1 MESLNDI
8 KKRIK
13 SVQSTRQ
20 VTKAMEV
27 VSATKMRKSQE
38 SALKARGYA
47 FSAFELLANLDKY
60 ESKMKKPELF
70 VRPMDAKKTLL
81 IVVAS
86 DKGLAGS
93 LNSNV
98 LKKALAWHQ
107 KENQGGHTVDLV
119 VAGKKAR
126 DFFKFRNIAIKK
138 HFFGHGDFAD
148 FDEVQDLSEF
158 VKLEFLSRQYS
169 RVVMIYTNFRSTLK
183 QEAVER
189 EILPLK
195 ENGLKEMIEG
205 LTPDRGRYSEA
216 HSSQLKVKSS
226 LDYLFEPSPE
236 KVFKELT
243 YRLFQMMIYHI
254 ILESNASEHSARMVA
269 MKTAS
274 ENAEELADDLTL
286 LYNKGR
292 QAKITQELVEITS
305 ASDAIN

>member
-1 MESLNDI
+1 MESLNDT

-27 VSATKMRKSQE
+27 VSATKMRKSQDA
-38 SALKARGYA
+38 ALKARGYA

-60 ESKMKKPELF
+60 ESKMKKPVLF
-70 VRPMDAKKTLL
+70 VRPKGAKKTLL

-98 LKKALAWHQ
+98 LKKALTWRQAEIQ
-107 KENQGGHTVDLV
+107 KGEIDLI

-126 DFFKFRNIAIKK
+126 DFFKFRNVAIKK

-148 FDEVQDLSEF
+148 FDEVKDLSEF
-158 VKLEFLSRQYS
+158 VKLEFLSGEYS

-183 QEAVER
+183 QEAVVR
-189 EILPLK
+189 EVLPLK
-195 ENGLKEMIEG
+195 EKGLMQMVEG
-205 LTPDRGRYSEA
+205 LLPEKGKYADIKG
-216 HSSQLKVKSS
+216 LKVKTQ
-226 LDYLFEPSPE
+226 DYLFEPSPE
-236 KVFKELT
+236 KVFEELT

-274 ENAEELADDLTL
+274 ENAQEIAEDLTL
-286 LYNKGR
+286 IYNKGR

-305 ASDAIN
+305 ASDAIQ

>member
-60 ESKMKKPELF
+60 EGKIQKPELF
-70 VRPMDAKKTLL
+70 VRPKGKKTLL
-81 IVVAS
+81 IVIAS

-98 LKKALAWHQ
+98 LKKAFAWRA
-107 KENQGGHTVDLV
+107 KEIEKGEVDLV

-126 DFFKFRNIAIKK
+126 DFFKFRNIDIKK

-148 FDEVQDLSEF
+148 FDEVKDMTEF
-158 VKLEFLSRQYS
+158 MRLEFLSGAYS

-183 QEAVER
+183 QEAVVR
-189 EILPLK
+189 EVLPLK
-195 ENGLKEMIEG
+195 EKGLKEMIEG
-205 LTPDRGRYSEA
+205 LSPEKGKYAEA
-216 HSSQLKVKSS
+216 KGYKLKTA
-226 LDYLFEPSPE
+226 DYLFEPDPE
-236 KVFKELT
+236 TVFRELT
-243 YRLFQMMIYHI
+243 ARLFQMMIYHI

-274 ENAEELADDLTL
+274 ENAKDIADDLTL

-305 ASDAIN
+305 ASDAVQ